1 MNLQIKR
8 IKNFALTVLCS
19 GLLLAA
25 GLTPATA
32 QGLLWEIKSSS
43 QTMHLYGSIHLA
55 KADFYPLPAAVQAAY
70 HEADT
75 LAVEIDASDAQAN
88 EQALPLLRYTA
99 PDNLEKHLRAAT
111 WKQLQNIAG
120 PALAQLQTYK
130 PAVVATG
137 LALSAFGELGYA
149 PKHGIDLHFIA
160 RAKADQKNLVELES
174 VAFQAGVLGGLNDA
188 DGDALLKQTL
198 DGMASGELQRET
210 QALIDAW
217 KAADAQGLAKIL
229 QTAANKD
236 TGSRKLMKRLLDDR
250 NLTMVEKI
258 HALLSQQ
265 RKLFVVVG
273 AGHLAGDN
281 SMVDLF
287 RQQGWQVRQIL

>member
-1 MNLQIKR
+1 MNSRIKR
-8 IKNFALTVLCS
+8 IKNFALTVWCS

-25 GLTPATA
+25 GLMPAKA
-32 QGLLWEIKSSS
+32 QGLLWEIKSPT
-43 QTMHLYGSIHLA
+43 QTMYLFGSIHLA
-55 KADFYPLPAAVQAAY
+55 KADFYPLPAAVEAAY
-70 HEADT
+70 QEADT
-75 LAVEIDASDAQAN
+75 VAVEIDASDAQAS
-88 EQALPLLRYTA
+88 EKALPLLRYAA
-99 PDNLEKHLRAAT
+99 PDNLEKHLSAAT

-137 LALSAFGELGYA
+137 LALSAFGEQGYA
-149 PKHGIDLHFIA
+149 AKHGIDLHFIA
-160 RAKADQKNLVELES
+160 RAKADQKKLVELES

-188 DGDALLKQTL
+188 DGDALLSQTL
-198 DGMASGELQRET
+198 NGFLNGEVQRET

-217 KAADAQGLAKIL
+217 KTGDATALASIL
-229 QTAANKD
+229 QASANKD
-236 TGSRKLMKRLLDDR
+236 AGSRKLMKRLLDDR

-258 HALLSQQ
+258 NALLRQQ

-273 AGHLAGDN
+273 AGHLAGAN

-287 RQQGWQVRQIL
+287 KQQGWQVRQIQ